1 MKIRIGSIRR
11 WLKSKIL
18 SVILVLILLTV
29 IYYDSLVYFAYR
41 AFHVV
46 SYSTRPFWDK
56 QIDNFTDFT
65 FYGSSQSEFLPK
77 HSGIKSEKQS
87 NLARQEQ
94 SVLLLCASPKGKS
107 KFFKILW
114 IQQAIFFLFIV
125 LSAKK
130 SNSWD

>member
-41 AFHVV
+41 AFHVA

-77 HSGIKSEKQS
+77 HSGWKSENS
-87 NLARQEQ
+87 
-94 SVLLLCASPKGKS
+94 
-107 KFFKILW
+107 
-114 IQQAIFFLFIV
+114 AIFMEAVYYGWAIM
-125 LSAKK
+125 SMI
-130 SNSWD
+130 

>member
-94 SVLLLCASPKGKS
+94 SVLLLCASSKGKS

>member
-77 HSGIKSEKQS
+77 HSGWKSEKS
-87 NLARQEQ
+87 
-94 SVLLLCASPKGKS
+94 
-107 KFFKILW
+107 
-114 IQQAIFFLFIV
+114 AIFNMEAVYCGWAIM
-125 LSAKK
+125 SMI
-130 SNSWD
+130 